1 MSMSTTRP
9 SLKNRPLP
17 QVALDFQDS
26 ERFWESAR
34 ARALELQRC
43 DACGK
48 FRYYPG
54 TICHYC
60 GSDQY
65 TWAPISGR
73 GTVYSYTM
81 LMRAKGNPFSDDL
94 PIAIV
99 LVKLDEGPVM
109 LSDLVD
115 YEQED
120 LRIGLPVTIDY
131 GDIDD
136 EYTLPLFRPARD
148 EA

>member
-1 MSMSTTRP
+1 
-9 SLKNRPLP
+9 
-17 QVALDFQDS
+17 
-26 ERFWESAR
+26 
-34 ARALELQRC
+34 
-43 DACGK
+43 
-48 FRYYPG
+48 
-54 TICHYC
+54 
-60 GSDQY
+60 
-65 TWAPISGR
+65 
-73 GTVYSYTM
+73 M

>member
-1 MSMSTTRP
+1 MSNSTRP
-9 SLKNRPLP
+9 SLRNRPLP
-17 QVALDFQDS
+17 QVALDYQDS
-26 ERFWESAR
+26 EPFWASSR
-34 ARALELQRC
+34 AHALELQRC
-43 DACGK
+43 DDCGR

-54 TICHYC
+54 TVCHYC
-60 GSDQY
+60 GSDRY

-73 GTVYSYTM
+73 GTVYSYTV
-81 LMRAKGNPFSDDL
+81 LERAKGNPFEEDL

-99 LVKLDEGPVM
+99 LVTLEEGPVM

-115 YEQED
+115 YEDDD

-131 GDIDD
+131 DEIDD

-148 EA
+148 GR